1 MQCRELQRQK
11 DEAEAALEGESRK
24 RRDLEGEVAA
34 LQRRAEQAEVDL
46 RQARGASNSEEVVR
60 SLRSE
65 LRSQE
70 SAIKEA
76 RRMQDRIK
84 CTQPLPLA
92 PKLFLP
98 TTMDISVIR

>member
-11 DEAEAALEGESRK
+11 DEAEAALERERRK
-24 RRDLEGEVAA
+24 RRDVEGEVAV
-34 LQRRAEQAEVDL
+34 LQRRAEQAEANL
-46 RQARGASNSEEVVR
+46 RQSHGAANSEEVVR

-70 SAIKEA
+70 AAIKEA

-84 CTQPLPLA
+84 
-92 PKLFLP
+92 
-98 TTMDISVIR
+98 